1 MVIKESFLLVATD
14 ADILAAPSRLA
25 AIPSAGMMTIE
36 ASSTDCDATNFG
48 TLTLQ
53 LPGGDTPF
61 EDLHIP
67 AAGIR
72 QTGVSD
78 ADAVLNTH
86 TELMISFNVA
96 AGGHVGLAYTENG
109 TVTTCIIMVTLT
121 F

>member
-1 MVIKESFLLVATD
+1 MIIKESFLLGATD

-25 AIPSAGMMTIE
+25 AIPSAGVMTIE
-36 ASSTDCDATNFG
+36 ASASDCTLSNHG

-67 AAGIR
+67 SHA
-72 QTGVSD
+72 QVGVSGGI
-78 ADAVLNTH
+78 AGVLNTD
-86 TELMISFNVA
+86 TELVFTFNVA
-96 AGGHVGLAYTENG
+96 AGGHVGLAYTETG
-109 TVTTCIIMVTLT
+109 TVTTCIIMVTLN

>member
-1 MVIKESFLLVATD
+1 MVIKESFLLGATD

-25 AIPSAGMMTIE
+25 AIPSAGVMTIE
-36 ASSTDCDATNFG
+36 ASCTDCDLTNNG

-53 LPGGDTPF
+53 LPNGDTPF

-67 AAGIR
+67 AVAPQGSAVD
-72 QTGVSD
+72 GVLD
-78 ADAVLNTH
+78 TH
-86 TELMISFNVA
+86 SELKISFNVA

-109 TVTTCIIMVTLT
+109 TVVTCIIMVTLT

>member
-1 MVIKESFLLVATD
+1 MVIKESFLLVVTD

-25 AIPSAGMMTIE
+25 AIPSAGVMTIE
-36 ASSTDCDATNFG
+36 ASSTDCTATNYG

-67 AAGIR
+67 ASYIDDPG
-72 QTGVSD
+72 QGN
-78 ADAVLNTH
+78 AVLNTH
-86 TELMISFNVA
+86 TELKFIFNVA
-96 AGGHVGLAYTENG
+96 AGGHVGLAYTETGN
-109 TVTTCIIMVTLT
+109 VTSCIIMVTLN